1 MTGASPPGIGI
12 DLGGT
17 NLRGAVVD
25 PGGRVLAE
33 AQGPAPAGWPA
44 LRDAMVG
51 LIDEL
56 RAAEPAVCGVGIGAA
71 GMVDREGTVRY
82 SPNVHAFADTPVRR
96 DLEVATG
103 LPVAVDNDANVAAL
117 AEARVGA
124 ARGCAHAMVIT
135 LGTGIGGGL
144 IIDGRVLRG
153 AHGFAAE
160 VGHFQIDP
168 NGPICACGER
178 GHWEALASGNALGAR
193 GREAA
198 ATGSAPAILE
208 RAGSVEG
215 VRGEHVAAAAADGD
229 PDALRIL
236 DGFAEA
242 VAIGLVGL
250 TNILDPERIV
260 ISGGLVA
267 LGDLLLDPVRRH
279 FAGHLEGAAHRADV
293 EVVAATL
300 GTRAGVIGAGL
311 LALDAQP

>member
-1 MTGASPPGIGI
+1 MTGQGARAIGI

-25 PGGRVLAE
+25 ADGALLAE
-33 AQGPAPAGWPA
+33 ARGPAPAGWPA
-44 LRDAMVG
+44 LRDAMAALVG
-51 LIDEL
+51 EL
-56 RAAEPAVCGVGIGAA
+56 RVAVPQVVGVGVGAA
-71 GMVDREGTVRY
+71 GMVDHEGTVRY
-82 SPNVHAFADTPVRR
+82 SPNVHAFADTPVGR
-96 DLEVATG
+96 DLAAATG
-103 LPVAVDNDANVAAL
+103 LPVEVDNDANVAAL

-144 IIDGRVLRG
+144 VIDGRVLRG

-160 VGHFQIDP
+160 VGHFQVDP
-168 NGPICACGER
+168 AGPICACGER

-198 ATGSAPAILE
+198 GSGGAPAILE
-208 RAGSVEG
+208 RAGSLDA

-229 PDALRIL
+229 PAALAIL
-236 DGFAEA
+236 DDFAEA

-279 FAGHLEGAAHRADV
+279 FTGHLEGAAHRADV
-293 EVVAATL
+293 EIVAATL

-311 LALDAQP
+311 LALDAPR